1 MTPADLAAV
10 EAIALALYPDLP
22 ERPAIY
28 AERLALAPDGC
39 LVLAAERSPD
49 VAGYAVTHPWH
60 GNAPPPLDSLLGEVP
75 RPPPAWHV
83 HDVALRPSARGR
95 GLAASALRHIGIV
108 AAAAGAARLT
118 LVAIGGKADFWRHAG
133 FAPVATGDAP
143 ALASY
148 GADALFMAA
157 PVTAA
162 STVAA
167 PALARGTGRRTA

>member
-10 EAIALALYPDLP
+10 EVIALALYPDLP

-39 LVLAAERSPD
+39 LVLAAARSPD
-49 VAGYAVTHPWH
+49 IVGYAVTHPWH
-60 GNAPPPLDSLLGEVP
+60 GDAPPPLDSLLGEVP

-83 HDVALRPSARGR
+83 HDVAVLPSARGR
-95 GLAASALRHIGIV
+95 GFAARALRQIGGR
-108 AAAAGAARLT
+108 AAAAGAAWLT
-118 LVAIGGKADFWRHAG
+118 LVAIGGKADFWRRAG
-133 FAPVATGDAP
+133 FAPVANGDAP

-157 PVTAA
+157 
-162 STVAA
+162 SVAA
-167 PALARGTGRRTA
+167 IATGDPPTRAAPIGRRTA